1 MKDPCAEMAITIQ
14 LCDEEGCCQQA
25 VVVLPDYCKCDEH
38 DKEQK
43 LTDLLRE
50 HEEKKKSSLTTPKNR
65 VIL

>member
-25 VVVLPDYCKCDEH
+25 VVVLADYCKCDEH
-38 DKEQK
+38 DKEQV
-43 LTDLLRE
+43 LTELLQA
-50 HEEKKKSSLTTPKNR
+50 HEKRKKKSLTEPKKQ